1 MNRNKKSEAMALWA
15 VQIPKPEKR
24 SQGSRE
30 QPTHD
35 GAQPHKRVA
44 ALHARVRSL
53 QSENKHKI
61 KRKLGNVMGARLLTF
76 AASWNTSYA
85 IYEKQ
90 NKTNE
95 ENEKKPAL

>member
-1 MNRNKKSEAMALWA
+1 MNGNKKSEAMALWA

-61 KRKLGNVMGARLLTF
+61 EF
-76 AASWNTSYA
+76 AACTTPISFHGKRVESGT
-85 IYEKQ
+85 
-90 NKTNE
+90 
-95 ENEKKPAL
+95 